1 MYPQITKKINF
12 MNNNEEKRKGT
23 TLLTVGFSIV
33 AFVTG
38 AYLFGG
44 EYEDLEISESCNV
57 LAFSLNGYLSTY
69 IPSNALEYDLDITS
83 SENIMDGISW
93 AQNNPQIKSVL
104 LSIDS
109 GGGDAVA
116 GEEVANALKEF
127 DKPSVAV
134 IRGLGASAAYWASTG
149 ADKIYTSKLSEV
161 GGIGITASYLD
172 ETVKNSKDGYTY
184 VNLVSAPYKDL
195 GDPNKSL
202 STQER
207 ALIMRD
213 IQKMHD
219 IFVDDISINRN
230 IERSDVD
237 QMSDGMTFLGID
249 ALSAGLTDEIG
260 SLADATRY
268 LEEQMGQG
276 AEVCWF

>member
-1 MYPQITKKINF
+1 MIKNVPSNYQKINF

-237 QMSDGMTFLGID
+237 QMSDGMTFLGYRCIVSR
-249 ALSAGLTDEIG
+249 A
-260 SLADATRY
+260 Y
-268 LEEQMGQG
+268 
-276 AEVCWF
+276 